1 MIGIGAMLTT
11 AEEAEAR
18 RASERSR
25 SQRRRNTE
33 THEETAARRSTE
45 RQRQR
50 HRRSAQISEQVDA
63 RRTADCG
70 RSQYRRAQTPSSFE
84 AALMDINV
92 KKLYQFHQC

>member
-1 MIGIGAMLTT
+1 MIGTGAMLKT

-25 SQRRRNTE
+25 SQRRRNAE

-45 RQRQR
+45 RQRQG

-63 RRTADCG
+63 RRTADRG